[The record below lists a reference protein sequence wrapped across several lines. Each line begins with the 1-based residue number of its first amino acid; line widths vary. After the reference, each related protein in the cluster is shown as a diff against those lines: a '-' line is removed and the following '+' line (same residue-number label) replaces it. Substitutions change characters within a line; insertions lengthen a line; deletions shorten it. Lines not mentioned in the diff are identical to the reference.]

1 MKKPS
6 RCGIDI
12 AGRANRPATLYNIM
26 LPIWLILFWPSYLWL
41 ILIPV
46 NYLLDRIV
54 LRWSLGEL
62 PDKGLFCRKHTW
74 KICLAGFLSDFLG
87 FLFLFASFML
97 SAWISSDTPF
107 GDFAEKIGYGVGFNP
122 FSNFWAFLIVTASVL
137 IAGVLIFLL
146 DRAILHKAGLDPEQA
161 KKSAL
166 RLALLTAPY
175 LYFIPS
181 YFLYESGFYA

>member
-26 LPIWLILFWPSYLWL
+26 LPIWLILFWPSFLWL

-46 NYLLDRIV
+46 NYLLDRVV
-54 LRWSLGEL
+54 LKWSLGEL

-87 FLFLFASFML
+87 FLFLLAAFML
-97 SAWISSDTPF
+97 SAGIASDTAF
-107 GDFAEKIGYGVGFNP
+107 GAFAEKIGYGVGFNP
-122 FSNFWAFLIVTASVL
+122 FSNIGAFLIVSASVL

-161 KKSAL
+161 KKSSL

-181 YFLYESGFYA
+181 YFLYESGFYG